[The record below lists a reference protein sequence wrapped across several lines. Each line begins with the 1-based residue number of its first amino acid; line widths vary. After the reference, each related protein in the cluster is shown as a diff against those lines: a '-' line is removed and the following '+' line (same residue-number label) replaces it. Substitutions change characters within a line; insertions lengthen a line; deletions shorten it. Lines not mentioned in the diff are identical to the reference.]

1 MLLNCNKHRCGESK
15 KSKGAKKANL
25 PRLELLQN
33 GAHHFVAHKRQ
44 GRNSKGCARSP
55 FDGCCPQLLTLQVG
69 GEMMSK
75 GPFKRF
81 AKEQCSR
88 QSTTKVAPDRGAR
101 VTGCYTPH
109 GHAVHLASPPSTNTA
124 RTS

>member
-1 MLLNCNKHRCGESK
+1 MYFVVLLTATSIDAASL
-15 KSKGAKKANL
+15 KSKGAKKVNL
-25 PRLELLQN
+25 PRLELVQN

-55 FDGCCPQLLTLQVG
+55 FDGCCPQLLTLRVG

-81 AKEQCSR
+81 AKDQCSR
-88 QSTTKVAPDRGAR
+88 QRAPPRCTRRRG
-101 VTGCYTPH
+101 H
-109 GHAVHLASPPSTNTA
+109 D
-124 RTS
+124 